1 MTFEVRRVDLLLVTA
16 KNATP
21 TIERPASLS
30 IPNASSKI
38 GYYRESAA
46 RSRLGTGTIWWG
58 EATDE
63 PARADARPT
72 ENANLYHYRRITPLY
87 KFNVAINRNSPQ
99 PTSLGS

>member
-1 MTFEVRRVDLLLVTA
+1 MIFVVRRVDLLLVTA

-21 TIERPASLS
+21 TIERPASLN

-46 RSRLGTGTIWWG
+46 RSR
-58 EATDE
+58 
-63 PARADARPT
+63 
-72 ENANLYHYRRITPLY
+72 ITPHY

-99 PTSLGS
+99 PTSIGS